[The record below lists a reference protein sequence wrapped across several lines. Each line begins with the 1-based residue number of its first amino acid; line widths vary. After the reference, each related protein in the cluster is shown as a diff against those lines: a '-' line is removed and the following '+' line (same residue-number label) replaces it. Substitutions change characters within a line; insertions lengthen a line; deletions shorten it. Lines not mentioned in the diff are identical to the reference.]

1 MRIQGFNKTT
11 LLDYPK
17 HLASTIFIGGCNM
30 RCPFCHNSSLVL
42 HPEAVPAIPVD
53 DVLSHLNKRKNVL
66 DGVCITGGEPT
77 LFADEL
83 TQLIKSIKDLGLK
96 IKLDTNGTNPALL
109 KNLVDNK
116 LIDYIALDIKNSR
129 ENYGLSIGIKNY
141 NTNKV
146 NESVKYLLTSP
157 IEYEFRT
164 TIVKEHHTSR
174 DILSIGQWI
183 KGANSYYLQS
193 YKDSEDIIS
202 PGLHSHSKDTLETF
216 AQLLAP
222 YINKVELRGV
232 D

>member
-66 DGVCITGGEPT
+66 NGVCITGGEPT

>member
-77 LFADEL
+77 LFAYEL

>member
-146 NESVKYLLTSP
+146 NESVKYLLKSP